1 MKLSTYA
8 KEIGVTRQTATN
20 WFHAGKIKGA
30 YQLDTGTIIVPND
43 IFDKEIKKDG
53 KTVIYARVSSS
64 EQRKTIL
71 ESQAER
77 LIGYAIAKGW
87 EIDEVIKEVGSGLN
101 DERPKLTK
109 LLESEEKIERII
121 VEHKDRLTRFGFN
134 YLEILSKKMN
144 FEIIVVNKVKD
155 DKEDL
160 IQDFISVITSFCA
173 RIYSR
178 RRVVR
183 KTEKI
188 IKELTDEI
196 NRKASD
202 TQET

>member
-1 MKLSTYA
+1 M
-8 KEIGVTRQTATN
+8 
-20 WFHAGKIKGA
+20 
-30 YQLDTGTIIVPND
+30 
-43 IFDKEIKKDG
+43 
-53 KTVIYARVSSS
+53 
-64 EQRKTIL
+64 
-71 ESQAER
+71 
-77 LIGYAIAKGW
+77 
-87 EIDEVIKEVGSGLN
+87 IKEVGSGLN

-178 RRVVR
+178 RKVTR

-196 NRKASD
+196 NRKTSD
-202 TQET
+202 T